1 MADRKF
7 PRAYRDSVPQDLDSP
22 DPMVVRVPVNNMDIG
37 ARRTTTRMVKDVND
51 LTINHVPDAHGH

>member
-1 MADRKF
+1 M
-7 PRAYRDSVPQDLDSP
+7 PQDLDSP